1 MTVPGM
7 ESQPAKS
14 LFWDKHASKSIPAQ
28 GGGVASISGSD
39 KGTVVGELV
48 GLQIACG
55 ESVGASER
63 GEGVNEASWHCK
75 VATGLSTFSVGAG
88 DRIAGAGL
96 DEEGALGAGDAGY
109 FSTSTPEAA
118 IVPTGSVQVAGDDT
132 TKDAAL
138 GVQDGFGRILGS
150 PAVWQTLDKI
160 PWVCTTIAGISASF
174 VGSGIE
180 TTATGLREGGWYCL
194 AMAAYSLASTLYEAT
209 SAASGNVR
217 AATPKISIAVRM
229 TAGRS
234 IFFFFTDFSN
244 LKGTL
249 PHQCAFIVPVIFVGF
264 STNCQADE

>member
-7 ESQPAKS
+7 ESQAAKS
-14 LFWDKHASKSIPAQ
+14 RFWDKHASKSIPAQ
-28 GGGVASISGSD
+28 GVGVASISGTD
-39 KGTVVGELV
+39 EGTVVGELV

-55 ESVGASER
+55 A
-63 GEGVNEASWHCK
+63 
-75 VATGLSTFSVGAG
+75 SVGAG
-88 DRIAGAGL
+88 IRIAGAGL

-132 TKDAAL
+132 TKDGAL
-138 GVQDGFGRILGS
+138 GVQDGFGRALDS
-150 PAVWQTLDKI
+150 SEAWQTSDKI

-174 VGSGIE
+174 VGTGIE
-180 TTATGLREGGWYCL
+180 TTATGLGEGGWYCL
-194 AMAAYSLASTLYEAT
+194 AMAAYSPASTLYEAT

-249 PHQCAFIVPVIFVGF
+249 PHPCVFISPVIFVGF
-264 STNCQADE
+264 ATSCQADE